1 MRKLLLIAG
10 VAALAIP
17 SLAAAQTGCLTQQ
30 HDARVAGTVAGGE
43 LSAMGGAP
51 FICADYDADGYYD
64 ADGVW
69 QGAAPTGNYDRD
81 GNWVGAAPPAADVA
95 PPPAAGDYSA
105 DIAYTGAPGDL
116 ALREGWLEQRIHEGD
131 ASGALS
137 RGDSE
142 HDFDVLAGIRQFQAR
157 KAEEDG
163 GLSGGDKADIMNK
176 LDNLTA
182 ILRSQW
188 RD

>member
-10 VAALAIP
+10 VAALAVP
-17 SLAAAQTGCLTQQ
+17 SLAAAQTGCLRQQ

-43 LSAMGGAP
+43 LNAVGASM
-51 FICADYDADGYYD
+51 ICADYNDDGAYD

-69 QGAAPTGNYDRD
+69 HANPGAGHYDRNGD
-81 GNWVGAAPPAADVA
+81 WVGAAPPAADVA

-105 DIAYTGAPGDL
+105 DIAYTGAPGDISS
-116 ALREGWLEQRIHEGD
+116 REAWLEQRIHEGN
-131 ASGALS
+131 ARGALS

-142 HDFDVLAGIRQFQAR
+142 HDFDVLAGIREFQSK
-157 KAEEDG
+157 KADEHG
-163 GLSGGDKADIMNK
+163 GLSGGDKADVMNK

-182 ILRSQW
+182 IVRSQW